1 MTSRVYPYYLCSAF
15 AFNSSCRA
23 YGGGDSLFHPLLL
36 HSIDPLP
43 SFFSSDSDSLLNF
56 MEENRAYVNT
66 QINIH
71 YYQQQQQQHTE
82 KRREEGREE
91 RDYWLGAAAV
101 FAQFEGMEI
110 ILLKFVIYHSSS
122 LTPR

>member
-1 MTSRVYPYYLCSAF
+1 VYILLTFVRPLRSILPAVPV
-15 AFNSSCRA
+15 S
-23 YGGGDSLFHPLLL
+23 GGDSLFHPLLL

-56 MEENRAYVNT
+56 MEENRAYVHT
-66 QINIH
+66 QINLH
-71 YYQQQQQQHTE
+71 YHQQQQQQHTE

-110 ILLKFVIYHSSS
+110 ILLKFCY
-122 LTPR
+122 L